1 MTCTEFLAKMTDYF
15 DGTVGEPLLTEIRTH
30 MAECSHCEVTVNTTQ
45 QTIHIYRN
53 QEIYAYEM
61 PEELRDKLRCSIMA
75 KCRGKLSRRK

>member
-15 DGTVGEPLLTEIRTH
+15 DGTVSESLLVEIRAH
-30 MAECSHCEVTVNTTQ
+30 ICECSHCEVVVNTTQ

-61 PEELRDKLRCSIMA
+61 PEELRNKLRCAIMA
-75 KCRGKLSRRK
+75 KCRDKLFRRK

>member
-15 DGTVGEPLLTEIRTH
+15 DGTVAEPLLTEIRTH